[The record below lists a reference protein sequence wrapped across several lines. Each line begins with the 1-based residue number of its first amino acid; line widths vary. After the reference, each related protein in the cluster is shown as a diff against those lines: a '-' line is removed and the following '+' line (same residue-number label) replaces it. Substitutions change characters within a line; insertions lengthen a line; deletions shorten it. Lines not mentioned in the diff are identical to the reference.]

1 MHVGDSIVGCLTLLT
16 LTEIVMDRF
25 MQVVFIMDMFIVFA
39 IVMMVMHRW
48 R

>member
-16 LTEIVMDRF
+16 LTEIAMDEF
-25 MQVVFIMDMFIVFA
+25 MQVVFILDIFIVFG
-39 IVMMVMHRW
+39 ILMMVVHKW